1 KYVHVS
7 SVAASMRLTPLPCL
21 PTRPWTVSCLR
32 HAPREDQEKR
42 QKQKQKQKQR
52 RLAGGLGLG
61 FASEA
66 TRFCSCL

>member
-1 KYVHVS
+1 HVS

-21 PTRPWTVSCLR
+21 PTRPWTVSCHR
-32 HAPREDQEKR
+32 RTPREDQEKR
-42 QKQKQKQKQR
+42 QKQKQKQR
-52 RLAGGLGLG
+52 RLAGGLG

>member
-1 KYVHVS
+1 CKYVHVS

-21 PTRPWTVSCLR
+21 PTRPWTVSCHR
-32 HAPREDQEKR
+32 RTPREDQEKR
-42 QKQKQKQKQR
+42 QKQKQKQR
-52 RLAGGLGLG
+52 RLAGGLG